1 MKLLGK
7 ISLLIAVLVLFISLS
22 IGILLVVLL
31 TSAETSAAKTS
42 LRNIAALGSTVIN
55 NYVHGQLDIF
65 QEVANRARTRSMD
78 WETQA
83 ESLNADIDRLDY
95 LDFAIVNMAGQARY
109 IRDSSTQADLHDRD
123 YIIAALNGR
132 QAVSD
137 VLISRVTNS
146 PVVMYAVPITAGDQP
161 GSPVI
166 GALIG
171 RKSGE
176 YLTTICRQVKLG
188 SGSGFSFLTNKEGV
202 YIAHPEFSLVQE
214 QFNPL
219 RAAAANPQ
227 YRSLADASAQA
238 LKTGSGVA
246 DYTIDNRRFVA
257 AYCPTSDF
265 GWTLFTAMEYN
276 EFMERSRAARNLII
290 LLVFGCLLLGT
301 FAAVMLARSITK
313 PIKEL
318 NGAAQ
323 SLAALNF
330 DIVISRN
337 RSDELGELQQSLLVI
352 RDNMQRKMADMN
364 NELVEKQLNIANNL
378 REAIRSSSEGLG
390 VIINNMDTV
399 KQKTGTQVSS
409 ANKASQTVEEIVLN
423 INALDDAVETQG
435 LNISRSSQSIEQMVK
450 DSESVRSIVRSANR
464 TTKKL
469 GESSKACRKMLTQ
482 LTEELTRIAEQSV
495 FLEEANETL
504 MNIAAQTNILAMNAA
519 IEAAHAGETGR
530 GFAVVAGE
538 VRKLAA
544 DSDKESASISE
555 EIKRMRVGIAAIQEA
570 SAQTVEAMS
579 GMFTEVTDMGASFD
593 TVNHAVE
600 AQAANG
606 SQILSALTT
615 LNETTELVRNGSNDM
630 QNRSSLIQDAVE
642 RLKGISRDVNE
653 SVHNVEE
660 ATKNIETSL
669 EIAHKI
675 AEGRYLMPP
684 G

>member
-31 TSAETSAAKTS
+31 TSFETNAAKTS
-42 LRNIAALGSTVIN
+42 LQNIAALGSTVIN
-55 NYVHGQLDIF
+55 NYVHGQLDVF

-83 ESLNADIDRLDY
+83 ESLNADIDRLDF
-95 LDFAIVNMAGQARY
+95 LDFAIVNRAGQARY
-109 IRDSSTQADLHDRD
+109 IQENSQADLHDRD
-123 YIIAALNGR
+123 YIIAALNGS

-137 VLISRVTNS
+137 VLISRVTNGS
-146 PVVMYAVPITAGDQP
+146 VVMYAVPITQGDRP

-171 RKSGE
+171 RKNGE
-176 YLTTICRQVKLG
+176 YLSAICRQVKLG
-188 SGSGFSFLTNKEGV
+188 SGSGFSFLINKEGV
-202 YIAHPEFSLVQE
+202 YIAHPEFSLVRE
-214 QFNPL
+214 QFNPI
-219 RAAAANPQ
+219 RAAAGNPQ
-227 YRSLADASAQA
+227 YRSLANAADQA
-238 LKTGSGVA
+238 IQGGSGVV
-246 DYTIDNRRFVA
+246 DYTLDNRRFVA
-257 AYCPTSDF
+257 AYCPTGDF

-276 EFMERSRAARNLII
+276 EFMEGSHAARNLII
-290 LLVFGCLLLGT
+290 LLVFGALLLGT
-301 FAAVMLARSITK
+301 FAAVMLALSITK

-318 NGAAQ
+318 NGAARA
-323 SLAALNF
+323 LAALNF
-330 DIVISRN
+330 DIVISQN
-337 RSDELGELQQSLLVI
+337 RGDELGELQKSLQVI
-352 RDNMQRKMADMN
+352 RDNMQRKVADMN
-364 NELVEKQLNIANNL
+364 SELVEKQLNIANNL
-378 REAIRSSSEGLG
+378 REAIRSSSDGLG

-399 KQKTGTQVSS
+399 RQKTGTQVSS
-409 ANKASQTVEEIVLN
+409 ANKASQTVEEIVRN
-423 INALDDAVETQG
+423 INILDDAVETQG
-435 LNISRSSQSIEQMVK
+435 LNISRSSQSIEQMVQ
-450 DSESVRSIVRSANR
+450 DSESVRSIVRGANR

-482 LTEELTRIAEQSV
+482 LTGELNRIAEQSV

-555 EIKRMRVGIAAIQEA
+555 EIKRMRAGIAAIQEA

-600 AQAANG
+600 AQAANS
-606 SQILSALTT
+606 SQILSALST

-642 RLKGISRDVNE
+642 HLKGISRDVNE

-660 ATKNIETSL
+660 AAKNIETSL
-669 EIAHKI
+669 EIAYKI